1 MGDASCTAR
10 GMHQARSRPR
20 LCAMQPGQHPDAI
33 DTRLVLRIYAWI
45 VTSTGVA
52 FMDGFPFF
60 LTHTRADY
68 DLLGIP
74 SGRVGVMR
82 AAGAAVAALGFAAIG
97 LSRIEN
103 PIDRRR
109 ALKWFAI
116 GHLVPGLIFFGATS
130 AILDRFI
137 PPVVQWTPLAVGLVL
152 LYIALTSTHLPTFT
166 RPFTT
171 LFSGDTPGAVMIDR
185 ARPGMAIDTLRS
197 QYEEQIRQAARM
209 EERTRLARDLHDAV
223 KQQLFAIQTSAAT
236 AQARFNSDAEGA
248 QAALEQVRT
257 SARDAMTEMEAMI
270 EQLQSTPMEN
280 TGLVDA
286 LRKQCEALGFRT
298 GADVTLDVGTLPPS
312 DALPPGTQQA
322 LFRAAQEALANV
334 ARHARAQHVT
344 VRLGLARDQLE
355 LSVRD
360 DGAGFD
366 PLQTRTGMGTD
377 NMKARVCEV
386 SGAFLL
392 RSKPGGGTT
401 VAFSVPCD
409 TSTPGDYGKKAL
421 VWALVLTVMAFNL
434 TFGDDWERPWSAVVA
449 AIAAVTVARYAAAWH
464 RVRHR
469 EAMVV

>member
-1 MGDASCTAR
+1 
-10 GMHQARSRPR
+10 
-20 LCAMQPGQHPDAI
+20 MQPGQHPDAI

-45 VTSTGVA
+45 VTATGLA

-60 LTHTRADY
+60 LTHTPADY
-68 DLLGIP
+68 DLLDIP
-74 SGRVGVMR
+74 WGRVGVVR
-82 AAGAAVAALGFAAIG
+82 VAGAAAAALGFAAVG

-116 GHLVPGLIFFGATS
+116 GHVVPGLVFSAATAAIFG
-130 AILDRFI
+130 RFMPSVI
-137 PPVVQWTPLAVGLVL
+137 QWTPLAVGLVL
-152 LYIALTSTHLPTFT
+152 LYIALTSTHVPTFT

-171 LFSGDTPGAVMIDR
+171 LFNGDVSGPILIDR
-185 ARPGMAIDTLRS
+185 ARPGMAMDTLRS
-197 QYEEQIRQAARM
+197 QYEQQIRQAARM
-209 EERTRLARDLHDAV
+209 EERARLARDLHDAI

-236 AQARFNSDAEGA
+236 AQARFDSDAEGA
-248 QAALEQVRT
+248 QTALEQVRT

-270 EQLQSTPMEN
+270 EQLQATPMEN

-298 GADVTLDVGTLPPS
+298 GADVTIDVGTLPPS

-322 LFRAAQEALANV
+322 LYRAAQEALANV
-334 ARHARAQHVT
+334 ARHARARHVA
-344 VRLGLARDQLE
+344 VRLGLVRDHLE

-366 PLQTRTGMGTD
+366 PLTVRTGMGTQ

-386 SGAFLL
+386 AGSFLL
-392 RSKPGGGTT
+392 QSKPGRGTT

-421 VWALVLTVMAFNL
+421 IWALVLTVMAVNL

-449 AIAAVTVARYAAAWH
+449 AIAAITVARYAAAWY

-469 EAMVV
+469 EAIA